1 VTLEAGSSVSGN
13 TADLD
18 GGGIFNDFGTVTLQA
33 GSSVSGNT
41 ADLDGGGI
49 ENFGGTVT
57 LEASNLVCG
66 NTQDDNCDGN
76 TSGITF
82 LFPADCCPG

>member
-1 VTLEAGSSVSGN
+1 
-13 TADLD
+13 
-18 GGGIFNDFGTVTLQA
+18 
-33 GSSVSGNT
+33 
-41 ADLDGGGI
+41 
-49 ENFGGTVT
+49 VT